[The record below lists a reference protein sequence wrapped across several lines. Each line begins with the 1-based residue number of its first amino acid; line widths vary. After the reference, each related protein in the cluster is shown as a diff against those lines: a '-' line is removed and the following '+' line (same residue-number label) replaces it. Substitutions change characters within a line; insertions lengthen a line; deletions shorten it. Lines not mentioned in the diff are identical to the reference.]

1 MNGAQLLVETAKK
14 SGIEVCFANPGTT
27 ELPIVL
33 ALDSEPGMRAIL
45 GLFEGVCTGAADG
58 YGRMLNKPAM
68 TLLHLGPGLA
78 NGIANLH
85 NARRAKTPVV
95 NVIGEHATWHLAA
108 DAPLAMDIEALAGT
122 VSGWHKTSE
131 SPEALSRDI
140 AEAAAASMYGQIAT
154 LIVPND
160 YQLTESTVTE
170 ITTPRFSF
178 DPVDLSSIEEAA
190 RIMRASEKAGLII
203 GARALRRQGLHAAA
217 HIKAATDCDIIMNT
231 YPSYVERGIG
241 LPDVKRIPHFPEPGI
256 EMLSQYEA
264 VVLVGTKEPVTF
276 FGYKDIRSYLL
287 AENQRRL
294 QIATD
299 RQDAA
304 QALEC
309 LAEALGVRLSASIP
323 ADVITHYS
331 RPNVPHGELTAEKV
345 CLTIAA
351 IQPENAIIVD
361 EGITTSAKYSPL
373 TAGLPP
379 NTFLAVSGGSIGYG
393 MPCSVG
399 AAIASPNRPVINIQ
413 ADGSAMYTVQALW
426 TQAREALDIT
436 TLICSNQTYEIM
448 KVELARLGITSMGP
462 KTLSLTDIDTPSLDW
477 VRVAEGIGVPAAA
490 VRTAEELAQE
500 LTKSFSDPGPH
511 LIEMK
516 LV

>member
-14 SGIEVCFANPGTT
+14 AGIEVCFANPGTT

-33 ALDSEPGMRAIL
+33 ALDSEPSMRAIL
-45 GLFEGVCTGAADG
+45 GLYEGVCTGAADG
-58 YGRMLNKPAM
+58 YGRMLDKPAM

-85 NARRAKTPVV
+85 NARRAKTPLV

-122 VSGWHKTSE
+122 VSGWQRTSQ
-131 SPEALSRDI
+131 SPESLSQDV
-140 AEAAAASMYGQIAT
+140 AEAVAASMYGQIAT

-160 YQLTESTVTE
+160 YQLTEFTVTE
-170 ITTPRFSF
+170 ITTPQFSF
-178 DPVDLSSIEEAA
+178 TPVDLRSIEEAA
-190 RIMRASEKAGLII
+190 RVMRASKKTGLII
-203 GARALRRQGLHAAA
+203 GGGALRRQGLHAAT
-217 HIKAATDCDIIMNT
+217 HIKAATGCDIIMNT

-264 VVLVGTKEPVTF
+264 VVLAGAKEPVAF
-276 FGYKDIRSYLL
+276 FGYKGIRSYLL

-309 LAEALGVRLSASIP
+309 LAEALGASLSATIP
-323 ADVITHYS
+323 GGVLPQPFRPDV
-331 RPNVPHGELTAEKV
+331 PQGELTAEKV

-351 IQPENAIIVD
+351 TQPEDAIIVD
-361 EGITTSAKYSPL
+361 EGITTSATYYPL

-379 NTFLAVSGGSIGYG
+379 HAFLAVTGGSIGYG

-399 AAIASPNRPVINIQ
+399 AAVACPNRSVINIQ

-426 TQAREALDIT
+426 TQAREALDVT
-436 TLICSNQTYEIM
+436 TLICSNRSYEIL
-448 KVELARLGITSMGP
+448 KVELTRLGITSMGS
-462 KTLSLTDIDTPSLDW
+462 KTLSLTDIGSPSLDW
-477 VRVAEGIGVPAAA
+477 VRVAEGMGVPAAV

-500 LTKSFSDPGPH
+500 LCISLSNPGPH